1 MGRGVGRRL
10 VDDHSISS
18 SISSLDSLVGR
29 LFPSKNKNI
38 CQIIFGEKEYIDFKI
53 AKYAAI
59 SQLVMLIYLVRTVFL
74 VLPGEAVR
82 TDSTSSWGCWIK
94 WLFLSSNDLMLSM
107 GLE

>member
-1 MGRGVGRRL
+1 MRRGVGRRL

-38 CQIIFGEKEYIDFKI
+38 CQIIFGEKEYII

-59 SQLVMLIYLVRTVFL
+59 FQLVMLIYLVRTVFL

-94 WLFLSSNDLMLSM
+94 WLFLSSNDLMLSI
-107 GLE
+107 GVE

>member
-38 CQIIFGEKEYIDFKI
+38 CQIIFGEKEYIKI
-53 AKYAAI
+53 AKYAALC
-59 SQLVMLIYLVRTVFL
+59 QLVMLIYLVRTVFL
-74 VLPGEAVR
+74 VLPGEAVM
-82 TDSTSSWGCWIK
+82 TDNTSSWGCWIK

-107 GLE
+107 GVE

>member
-1 MGRGVGRRL
+1 MGCGVGRRL

-29 LFPSKNKNI
+29 LFPSKNINI
-38 CQIIFGEKEYIDFKI
+38 CQIMFGEKEYII
-53 AKYAAI
+53 AKYAVI
-59 SQLVMLIYLVRTVFL
+59 SQLVTLIYLVRTVFL

-107 GLE
+107 GVE

>member
-1 MGRGVGRRL
+1 MGRGIGRRL

-18 SISSLDSLVGR
+18 TISSLDSLVGR

-38 CQIIFGEKEYIDFKI
+38 CQIIFGEKEYII

-59 SQLVMLIYLVRTVFL
+59 SQLVMLIHLVRTVFL

-107 GLE
+107 GVE

>member
-38 CQIIFGEKEYIDFKI
+38 CQIIFGEKEYII
-53 AKYAAI
+53 AKYAVI
-59 SQLVMLIYLVRTVFL
+59 SQLVTLIYLVRTVFL

-107 GLE
+107 GVE